1 MAWLRRVELI
11 FDSSGLLA
19 AIDAGQQGHREAKE
33 ALKWATGPLIFSPFV
48 LTELAFVILKRYGHD
63 EELAL
68 LDEIGRGVCRLQ
80 PFSAFDVAE
89 ARAVIEQ
96 YTGFGD
102 VGQADASNVMLT
114 RRHDA
119 RDILT
124 LDERHFRLLRG
135 PRDLPFR
142 VLPADL

>member
-1 MAWLRRVELI
+1 MELI
-11 FDSSGLLA
+11 LDSSGLLA
-19 AIDAGQQGHREAKE
+19 AIDAEQQRHREAKE
-33 ALKWATGPLIFSPFV
+33 ALKWATGPLILSPFV
-48 LTELAFVILKRYGHD
+48 LTELAYMILKRYGHD

-68 LDEIGRGVCRLQ
+68 LGDIGRGVYRLE

-102 VGQADASNVMLT
+102 VGQADASDVVLA
-114 RRHDA
+114 RRLDA
-119 RDILT
+119 RGILT
-124 LDERHFRLLRG
+124 PDEPHFRLLRG

>member
-1 MAWLRRVELI
+1 VASAGGPIL
-11 FDSSGLLA
+11 DSSGLLA

-33 ALKWATGPLIFSPFV
+33 ALKWAKGPLILSPLV
-48 LTELAFVILKRYGHD
+48 LTELAYMILKRYGHD

-68 LDEIGRGVCRLQ
+68 LGDIGRGVYRLE
-80 PFSAFDVAE
+80 PFSAFDAAE

-96 YTGFGD
+96 YTGAGD
-102 VGQADASNVMLT
+102 VGQADASDVVLA

-124 LDERHFRLLRG
+124 LDERRFRVLRG
-135 PRDLPFR
+135 PRDFPFR
-142 VLPADL
+142 VLSADL